1 MDYRSPIMA
10 DDLQMPTAPRLQHWQ
25 RAPEGRFTRPA
36 ALPGDRVLYSLPP
49 QWTCR
54 LLPNVLHEPESRQA
68 GQVQLAEVGRS
79 RGLTNAH
86 IPAYT
91 CSMRRKA
98 GVLIPIER
106 SILEAAMHL
115 RRLRVDEFH
124 GFQMAKE
131 IKEQREARLLIG
143 HGTLYRALGRLEQ
156 QGFLR
161 SRWEDPMVA
170 AEHNRPRRKLYEL
183 TAQGGAVGTELLTMA
198 AEPMPPAWRAWMPS
212 T

>member
-1 MDYRSPIMA
+1 
-10 DDLQMPTAPRLQHWQ
+10 
-25 RAPEGRFTRPA
+25 
-36 ALPGDRVLYSLPP
+36 
-49 QWTCR
+49 
-54 LLPNVLHEPESRQA
+54 
-68 GQVQLAEVGRS
+68 
-79 RGLTNAH
+79 
-86 IPAYT
+86 
-91 CSMRRKA
+91 
-98 GVLIPIER
+98 
-106 SILEAAMHL
+106 MHL

-183 TAQGGAVGTELLTMA
+183 TGQGIAVGSELLTMP
-198 AEPMPPAWRAWMPS
+198 AEPMPPAWRAWKHS